1 MLEVIQNLLVRES
14 PVKWLFTGDSITA
27 GALHTFGWRDY
38 VELFT
43 ERVRFELSRSRDV
56 VIKTAVNG
64 WTIGRIWDDLDRNVL
79 QFQPDCVSVMVGLND
94 CKAGAAGVYDFRE
107 IYLRTIDRIRDETG
121 AAVVLHTPNWLL
133 ATDLSERLLYLP
145 AYAEAVR
152 VICRTA
158 GVPCVDHFTDWQGA
172 EASGAMHSWIGH
184 GCHPNEYGHRVL
196 AFALFRLLGIWDANS
211 LTCRMLVQWP

>member
-107 IYLRTIDRIRDETG
+107 IYLRTVDRIRDETG

-158 GVPCVDHFTDWQGA
+158 VPVLIILRTGRRRRRAVQCTLGLGMDVTQMNTGTAF
-172 EASGAMHSWIGH
+172 SHSLYFDCSEFGM
-184 GCHPNEYGHRVL
+184 
-196 AFALFRLLGIWDANS
+196 
-211 LTCRMLVQWP
+211 LTA